1 MEAEAPILIRL
12 RGAERVFGSGG
23 ARTVALAGL
32 DLDIPAGQVLAVVGP
47 SGSGKSTLLHLVGA
61 MDTPTAGR
69 VEVAGRNLAELDD
82 AAAAR
87 YRRETLGF
95 VFQFFNLIPTLPVLE
110 NVALPARLAG
120 LAASDAQARA
130 AELLARVGLASKL
143 AAYPDALSGGQQQR
157 VAIAR
162 ALVNRPRIVLAD
174 EPTGALDQ
182 ATGEEVLRLLREVV
196 REAGVTLLMATH
208 GENVV
213 AVCDRMIRIV
223 DGKLAADE
231 LVPAAPPGDA

>member
-1 MEAEAPILIRL
+1 MGSDAPVLIRL
-12 RGAERVFGSGG
+12 RGTERVFGSGG

-32 DLDIPAGQVLAVVGP
+32 DLEIPAGQVLAVVGP

-69 VEVAGRNLAELDD
+69 VEVAGRDLAGLDD

-120 LAASDAQARA
+120 LAAGDAQARA

-231 LVPAAPPGDA
+231 LVPAAPQGGA